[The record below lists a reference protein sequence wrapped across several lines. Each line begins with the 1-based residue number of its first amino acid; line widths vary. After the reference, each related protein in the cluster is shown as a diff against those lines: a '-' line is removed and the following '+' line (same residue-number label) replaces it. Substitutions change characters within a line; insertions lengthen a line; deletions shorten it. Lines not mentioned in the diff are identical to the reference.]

1 MHDLAEIGLRDGFNF
16 DDLFWYVAGATA
28 ILALM
33 AALVRPAKTIR
44 HFFHRISVFLGDWF
58 GEPADPERGSEPI
71 PGVMARLKRVEDD
84 VAAQPTLREMVAKL
98 AHEVAD
104 LARQVAGIDA
114 RVDALHRDT
123 ATRDKQTQIA
133 DKLDDALDNRDD
145 T

>member
-1 MHDLAEIGLRDGFNF
+1 MTIAEIGLHDGLGA
-16 DDLFWYVAGATA
+16 DDIFWYAAGITSII
-28 ILALM
+28 ILF
-33 AALVRPAKTIR
+33 AALVKPAKTIR

-84 VAAQPTLREMVAKL
+84 MSAQPSLREAVTKL

-114 RVDALHRDT
+114 RIDTLHKDT
-123 ATRDKQTQIA
+123 ATRETQTQIA
-133 DKLDDALDNRDD
+133 DKLDDLRDQRD